1 MTDTPNP
8 DPAPNPP
15 AEPSSNPN
23 APRPTGRPLFEST
36 LLPPRKHRRVSPW
49 LVIPGLLL
57 LLAATIC
64 FLIFGPKPRRAV
76 NTAGMVAYASDA
88 GSPGV
93 PHIWIAHADGTGAHP
108 LTSGA
113 AADTSPAFT
122 ADGNQIAFLS
132 NRGGR
137 QNQIYVMDG
146 DGKNMVPVTHGSGAK
161 SQPVFAPGSN
171 TLLGFLSGP
180 SLAVINVGKG
190 DASIL
195 LPPPTGQSARPDSS
209 DPSQATEAVST
220 VVRFAWRPAAA
231 DPENPGLAAVLDTGG
246 IQTLAVLPTLDSA
259 PRVTQNDKPDG
270 PPLAAADA
278 IAPAWTP
285 DGSKMAVALLHVQG
299 LTRGRKASGLV
310 QFDAQGNVQNPLIP
324 ILQDPAI
331 GPLNPLYSPDG
342 SLLAFEMWRQTDLTN
357 RACLG
362 LFLLPTGAMPK
373 TLAQG
378 DAGSAQFSL
387 DGRQIF
393 FLGRRPDGG
402 RDLYRASLDAAGVK
416 RLSDGHA
423 DIASYA
429 VSPQTPKP

>member
-1 MTDTPNP
+1 MTDSPNP
-8 DPAPNPP
+8 IPSPP
-15 AEPSSNPN
+15 SEPSFNLN
-23 APRPTGRPLFEST
+23 TPRPTGRPIFEST
-36 LLPPRKHRRVSPW
+36 LLPPRKHRRLSPW
-49 LVIPGLLL
+49 LVVPGLLI
-57 LLAATIC
+57 LLAAALY

-76 NTAGMVAYASDA
+76 STAGMIVYASDA

-93 PHIWIAHADGTGAHP
+93 THLWIARADGTAAHR

-113 AADTSPAFT
+113 GADINPTFT

-132 NRGGR
+132 NRGGGE
-137 QNQIYVMDG
+137 NQLYLMDG
-146 DGKNMVPVTHGSGAK
+146 DGKNTGQVTRGSGAK
-161 SQPVFAPGSN
+161 SQPAFAPGSN

-195 LPPPTGQSARPDSS
+195 LPPPTEQSAQPKTTDLTQ
-209 DPSQATEAVST
+209 PMAPVST
-220 VVRFAWRPAAA
+220 VTRFAWRPAAA
-231 DPENPGLAAVLDTGG
+231 DPANPGLAAVLDTSGL
-246 IQTLAVLPTLDSA
+246 QTLAVLPTLDSA

-270 PPLAAADA
+270 PPLAAADE
-278 IAPAWTP
+278 IAPAWAP

-299 LTRGRKASGLV
+299 LTHGRKASGLI

-342 SLLAFEMWRQTDLTN
+342 SFLTFEIWRQTDLAD
-357 RACLG
+357 RARLG
-362 LFLLPTGAMPK
+362 LFLLPSGATPK
-373 TLAQG
+373 TLARG
-378 DAGSAQFSL
+378 DAGSAQFSP

-393 FLGRRPDGG
+393 FLGRRRDGG
-402 RDLYRASLDAAGVK
+402 HDLFRINLDAAGVK

-423 DIASYA
+423 DISSYA
-429 VSPQTPKP
+429 VSPQIPKP